1 MQELFQNYKTL
12 LEERLD
18 TKPLLS
24 IGEDSIRYDFFI
36 SLMDTYKF
44 RASQIHIEVPI
55 NHQCFIPA
63 KEKISFRNEK
73 PLIDL
78 VVDEKDFKLSVEF
91 GLFRQ
96 NSNENGTI
104 NKTARL
110 VKLLNDMVR
119 VSLESHFNNTNG
131 LFICVADSK
140 MLGHQIRSGIV
151 DRFPADYL
159 ITNDIIDYQLQQ
171 RTNKFDK
178 RFLNVFRPLN
188 RSIESR
194 LVYNETLTA
203 NHIEKETKLL
213 VWDVRL
219 K

>member
-1 MQELFQNYKTL
+1 MQNLFHNYKKL

-18 TKPLLS
+18 RMPLLA
-24 IGEDSIRYDFFI
+24 IGEDSIRYDFFV
-36 SLMDTYKF
+36 SLMETYTL
-44 RASQIHIEVPI
+44 RASQIQIEVPI

-78 VVDEKDFKLSVEF
+78 VVDEKDLKLSVEF

-104 NKTARL
+104 DKTARL

-119 VSLESHFNNTNG
+119 VSLESYFNSTKG

-151 DRFPADYL
+151 NRFPADYL
-159 ITNDIIDYQLQQ
+159 ITNDIIDHQLQQ

-203 NHIEKETKLL
+203 NYIKKQTKLL